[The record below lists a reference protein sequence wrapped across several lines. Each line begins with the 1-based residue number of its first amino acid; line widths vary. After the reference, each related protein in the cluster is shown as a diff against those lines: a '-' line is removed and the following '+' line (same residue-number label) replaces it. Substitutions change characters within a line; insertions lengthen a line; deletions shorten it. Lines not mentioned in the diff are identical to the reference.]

1 MAETEAFLLA
11 HASCVTHLLTK
22 RGGEKERKRERE
34 REREREKSKK
44 IGEHSSSWISQR
56 KFIFMIS

>member
-34 REREREKSKK
+34 REREEQENRGTFFVLDFSA
-44 IGEHSSSWISQR
+44 
-56 KFIFMIS
+56 